1 MGLTKAKAGDME
13 SAVEDLAESSDLGHA
28 GAQYNMGLCFELG
41 QGVNASIAQVCVIG
55 HAGAQYNMGLCFELG
70 QGVNTSIAQV
80 SVITLF
86 KKIYL
91 SSVFNVPVCNCF
103 SQ

>member
-1 MGLTKAKAGDME
+1 
-13 SAVEDLAESSDLGHA
+13 
-28 GAQYNMGLCFELG
+28 MGLCFELG
-41 QGVNASIAQVCVIG
+41 QGVNTSIAQVCVIG

-86 KKIYL
+86 
-91 SSVFNVPVCNCF
+91 
-103 SQ
+103 